1 MPYKD
6 PEKRREAQRRADAK
20 RALRSRGWACIV
32 YPDSA
37 PDGWLEALSETHIQI
52 LISPLHDADLTA
64 EGEQKKPHWHV
75 LAMFENPTP
84 EKSAREVFAAAGVTA
99 PPEVVRSIKAYARY
113 LVHMD
118 DHDKHR
124 YSENDV
130 MGLSGA
136 SWGAVAL
143 DEHEEKDRILSEIED
158 WLDEQG
164 VTSYRAL
171 CRYART
177 CKPEWVHVV
186 RTSTIHLMA
195 YVRSAEWEYSQG
207 QHAVKYEPQHGSIG
221 GDAE

>member
-32 YPDSA
+32 YPGSA
-37 PDGWLEALSETHIQI
+37 PDGWIEALSETHVQI

-64 EGEQKKPHWHV
+64 DGTSKKAHWHV
-75 LAMFENPTP
+75 LAMFENPTQ
-84 EKSAREVFAAAGVTA
+84 EKAAREVFAAAGVTA
-99 PPEVVRSIKAYARY
+99 PPEMVRSIKAYARY

-118 DHDKHR
+118 DHEKHR
-124 YSENDV
+124 YSEADV
-130 MGLSGA
+130 VELCGA

-143 DEHEEKDRILSEIED
+143 DEHEERDRILSEVED

-171 CRYART
+171 CRFARAH
-177 CKPEWVHVV
+177 KPEWVHVI

-195 YVRSAEWEYSQG
+195 YVRSAEWEYSQREYSA
-207 QHAVKYEPQHGSIG
+207 QYDEKHAARDGE
-221 GDAE
+221 AE